1 MVKVNILEMSAL
13 YKLDGMQN
21 DWWGERKKA
30 VDLE

>member
-21 DWWGERKKA
+21 DWWGKERKQ
-30 VDLE
+30 